1 MTFTAGAA
9 ADIEQVVAAF
19 ENGTIG
25 PAEFGHEQHLLVA
38 WHYLQ
43 DGDLLDALTRFTA
56 ALRRLTIK
64 LGVPSKYHETITWF
78 YMIQIA
84 QRLSCKSDPDW
95 PAFKADNP
103 DLFEWNPSLVQ
114 KYYSDSLLASEA
126 ARHRFVFPDL
136 TA

>member
-1 MTFTAGAA
+1 MSTATQ
-9 ADIEQVVAAF
+9 ADPAIDAVVKGF
-19 ENGTIG
+19 EDASLKPDGFN
-25 PAEFGHEQHLLVA
+25 HEAHLQVA

-43 DGDLLDALTRFTA
+43 HGKLLDALTRFTA

-64 LGVPSKYHETITWF
+64 LGVASKYHETITWF

-84 QRLSCKSDPDW
+84 ERLSCKSGADW

-114 KYYSDSLLASEA
+114 KYYSDSLLSSDT
-126 ARHRFVFPDL
+126 ARRTFVFPDL
-136 TA
+136 AP